1 MIKLDHRVHPTTLTG
16 MANGVACTATQA
28 WVCWDWVGD
37 HTDDIGAAVRQH
49 IELTVVAV
57 VIGLLI
63 SAPLSLL
70 AWRRRRAAAVIL
82 SGTGILYTLPSLALF
97 GFLIPVTGLSFLTAE
112 IALVSYTLL
121 VIIRNVIAGLD
132 GVPEDVREAA
142 RGMGLT
148 PTQQLLKV
156 ELPLALP
163 TIMAGIRNATVG
175 TIGLV
180 TVTALITYGGV
191 GNLILL
197 GLRKDFRTPLVIGSA
212 LSLLLAVTAD
222 LLLLGVQRLLTP
234 WTRGAA
240 AK

>member
-1 MIKLDHRVHPTTLTG
+1 
-16 MANGVACTATQA
+16 MADGVPCTATQA
-28 WVCWDWVGD
+28 WVCWDWVGSHRD
-37 HTDDIGAAVRQH
+37 LIGAAVKQH
-49 IELTVVAV
+49 IELTLVAV

-70 AWRRRRAAAVIL
+70 AWRRRRAGSVIL

-97 GFLIPVTGLSFLTAE
+97 GFLIPFTGLTFLTAE

-121 VIIRNVIAGLD
+121 VIIRNALAGLD
-132 GVPEDVREAA
+132 GVPDDVREAA

-197 GLRKDFRTPLVIGSA
+197 GLHKDFRTPLVVGSV
-212 LSLLLAVTAD
+212 LSLLLAVAAD
-222 LLLLGVQRLLTP
+222 LLLLGLQRLLTP
-234 WTRGAA
+234 WSRAA

>member
-1 MIKLDHRVHPTTLTG
+1 VLELDHVDPATLTA
-16 MANGVACTATQA
+16 MAAGVPCTATKA
-28 WVCWDWVGD
+28 WVCWGWVGD
-37 HTDDIGAAVRQH
+37 HRDDIAAAVRQH
-49 IELTVVAV
+49 VELTVVAV
-57 VIGLLI
+57 AIGLLI
-63 SAPLSLL
+63 SAPLSYV

-82 SGTGILYTLPSLALF
+82 SGTGILYTFPSLALF
-97 GFLIPVTGLSFLTAE
+97 GFLIPFTGLTFMTAE

-121 VIIRNVIAGLD
+121 VIIRNTLAGLD
-132 GVPEDVREAA
+132 GVPAEVREAA

-148 PTQQLLKV
+148 PMQQLLKV
-156 ELPLALP
+156 ELPLAVP

-197 GLRKDFRTPLVIGSA
+197 GLRKDFRTPLVVGSV
-212 LSLLLAVTAD
+212 LSLLLAVAAD
-222 LLLLGVQRLLTP
+222 LLLLGLQRLLTP

-240 AK
+240 AR

>member
-1 MIKLDHRVHPTTLTG
+1 
-16 MANGVACTATQA
+16 MAAGVPCTATDA

-37 HTDDIGAAVRQH
+37 HTDDITAAVRQH
-49 IELTVVAV
+49 LELTVVAV
-57 VIGLLI
+57 VIGLLV

-70 AWRRRRAAAVIL
+70 AWRRRRAAGVIL

-97 GFLIPVTGLSFLTAE
+97 GFLIPFTGLTFLTAQ
-112 IALVSYTLL
+112 IALVGYTLL
-121 VIIRNVIAGLD
+121 LIIRNVLAGLE
-132 GVPEDVREAA
+132 GVPEDAREAA

-148 PTQQLLKV
+148 ATQQLLRV

-197 GLRKDFRTPLVIGSA
+197 GLRQDFRTPLVVGSA
-212 LSLLLAVTAD
+212 LSLLMAIAAD

-234 WTRGAA
+234 WARGAG